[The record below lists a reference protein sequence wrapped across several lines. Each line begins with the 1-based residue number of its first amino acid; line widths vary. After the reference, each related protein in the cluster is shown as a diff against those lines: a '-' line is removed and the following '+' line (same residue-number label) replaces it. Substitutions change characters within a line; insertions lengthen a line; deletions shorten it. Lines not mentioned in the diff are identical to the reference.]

1 MVKKEKIEL
10 GDIQKTLL
18 FPLWGRA
25 FESKKSAPLLVD
37 NTAVNIIESIDY
49 DFSKFAQELSSISQ
63 LGWVVRSL
71 LTDKIIKQFITSH
84 PKATIVNIG
93 CGLDTTFERVNNGL
107 IRWYDLDLPDTIE
120 LRKKFLK
127 ENERRRFIS
136 SSFLDSYWLNN
147 LSIDDN
153 VLFVSA
159 GVFYYFEEEQIKS
172 FLKRIVQMFPG
183 SEIIFD
189 AASPFGVKMAN
200 KMVLKKGGM
209 DERSFLKWG
218 IKNAK
223 DLESWDERIIVLS
236 AKPFFKNIQ
245 TRVKLKSRI
254 QLFFSDMTKIQ
265 YLIHLKIRNGVEQII
280 NVDR

>member
-1 MVKKEKIEL
+1 MDSMIKKEKIEL

-49 DFSKFAQELSSISQ
+49 DFSKFTQELSCISQ

-71 LTDKIIKQFITSH
+71 LTDKIIKQFITKH
-84 PKATIVNIG
+84 PNATIVNVG
-93 CGLDTTFERVNNGL
+93 CGLDTTFERVDNGL

-120 LRKKFLK
+120 LRKKFFK
-127 ENERRRFIS
+127 ENERRKFIS
-136 SSFLDSYWLNN
+136 TSFLDSDWLNN
-147 LSIDDN
+147 LIIDDN

-172 FLKRIVQMFPG
+172 FFKRIVQMFPG
-183 SEIIFD
+183 SEIVFD
-189 AASPFGVKMAN
+189 ATSPFGIKMAN

-218 IKNAK
+218 IRNAK
-223 DLESWDERIIVLS
+223 DIESWDKKIIVMS
-236 AKPFFKNIQ
+236 QKPFFKSIQ
-245 TRVKLKSRI
+245 TRVNLKSRI
-254 QLFFSDMTKIQ
+254 QLFFSDTTKIQ
-265 YLIHLKIRNGVEQII
+265 YLIHLKIKNGVEQII
-280 NVDR
+280 

>member
-1 MVKKEKIEL
+1 M
-10 GDIQKTLL
+10 
-18 FPLWGRA
+18 
-25 FESKKSAPLLVD
+25 LVD